1 MLAEGSRSVAAALV
15 GSSGARIFSS
25 GALVGSSRARIFS
38 SGALIVDWGA
48 LVLSSGALA
57 VTRGALA
64 VSSGAL
70 VVSSGAGCSRAS
82 VRAHGR
88 QDCACS
94 GKATCRRQSARAR
107 AGEV

>member
-25 GALVGSSRARIFS
+25 GAL
-38 SGALIVDWGA
+38 
-48 LVLSSGALA
+48 A

-64 VSSGAL
+64 VISGAL
-70 VVSSGAGCSRAS
+70 VVSSGAGRSRAS
-82 VRAHGR
+82 VRARGR